1 MHNIKLARMVFEI
14 QSRFAIS
21 DALQDAFM
29 HVDREMFVDDRGM
42 QNVAYTL
49 DALPIAGNQWISS
62 PLTVAKMTHY
72 LQAEGADNV
81 LEIGCGSGYQA
92 AILSHIVRRV
102 FTIERIETLLAKA
115 RARIETLKIRNINL
129 RLDDGQNGWKQFA
142 PYDRILF
149 SAAIAQI
156 PKPII
161 EQLADGGILIAPIIK
176 GNQQIITRFEKQ
188 RGIFKET
195 QQIEECIFVFIQDG
209 MIRC

>member
-1 MHNIKLARMVFEI
+1 MHNLKLARMVFEI

-29 HVDREMFVDDRGM
+29 QVDREMFVDDKGM

-102 FTIERIETLLAKA
+102 FTIERIETLLTKA
-115 RARIETLKIRNINL
+115 RARIEALKIRNINL
-129 RLDDGQNGWKQFA
+129 RFDDGQNGWKQFA

-149 SAAIAQI
+149 SAAIAEI

-161 EQLADGGILIAPIIK
+161 EQLADGGILIAPLIR

-188 RGIFKET
+188 RGIFRET
-195 QQIEECIFVFIQDG
+195 QQIEECTFVFVQDG
-209 MIRC
+209 IVRC

>member
-1 MHNIKLARMVFEI
+1 MVFEI

-29 HVDREMFVDDRGM
+29 RVDREMFVDDKGM

-62 PLTVAKMTHY
+62 PLTVAKMTHH

-92 AILSHIVRRV
+92 AILSHIARRV
-102 FTIERIETLLAKA
+102 FTIERIETLLLKA
-115 RARIETLKIRNINL
+115 RARIEALKIRNINL

-156 PKPII
+156 PNPII
-161 EQLADGGILIAPIIK
+161 EQLADGGILIAPLIR

-195 QQIEECIFVFIQDG
+195 QQIEECAFVFVQDG
-209 MIRC
+209 IVRC

>member
-1 MHNIKLARMVFEI
+1 MHNLKLARMVFEI

-29 HVDREMFVDDRGM
+29 RVDREMFVDDKGM

-49 DALPIAGNQWISS
+49 DALPSAGNQWISS
-62 PLTVAKMTHY
+62 PLTVAKMTHH

-92 AILSHIVRRV
+92 AILSHIARRV
-102 FTIERIETLLAKA
+102 FTIERIETLLLKA
-115 RARIETLKIRNINL
+115 RARIEALKIRNINL

-156 PKPII
+156 PNPII
-161 EQLADGGILIAPIIK
+161 EQLADGGILIAPLIR

-195 QQIEECIFVFIQDG
+195 QQIEECAFVFVQDG
-209 MIRC
+209 IVRC

>member
-1 MHNIKLARMVFEI
+1 MVFEI

-29 HVDREMFVDDRGM
+29 RVDREMFVDDKGM

-62 PLTVAKMTHY
+62 PLTVAKMTHH

-92 AILSHIVRRV
+92 AILSHIARRV
-102 FTIERIETLLAKA
+102 FTIERIETLLLKA
-115 RARIETLKIRNINL
+115 RARIEALKIRNINL

-149 SAAIAQI
+149 TAAIAQI
-156 PKPII
+156 PNPII
-161 EQLADGGILIAPIIK
+161 EQLADGGILIAPLIR

-195 QQIEECIFVFIQDG
+195 QQIEECAFVFVQDG
-209 MIRC
+209 IVRC

>member
-1 MHNIKLARMVFEI
+1 MHNLKLARMVFEI

-29 HVDREMFVDDRGM
+29 RVDREMFVDDKGM

-62 PLTVAKMTHY
+62 PLTVAKMTHH

-92 AILSHIVRRV
+92 AILSHIARRV
-102 FTIERIETLLAKA
+102 FTIERIETLLLKA
-115 RARIETLKIRNINL
+115 RARIEALKIRNINL

-156 PKPII
+156 PNPII
-161 EQLADGGILIAPIIK
+161 EQLADGGILITPLIR

-195 QQIEECIFVFIQDG
+195 QQIEECAFVFVQDG
-209 MIRC
+209 IVRC